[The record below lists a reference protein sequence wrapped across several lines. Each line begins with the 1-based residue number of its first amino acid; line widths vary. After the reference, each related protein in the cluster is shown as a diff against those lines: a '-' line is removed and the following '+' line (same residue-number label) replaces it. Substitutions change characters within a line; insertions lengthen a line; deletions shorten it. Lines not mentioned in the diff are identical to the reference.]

1 LSLQHIIY
9 HDHIKS
15 NQHTPR
21 NREGRNV
28 NSININYGIN
38 KSATEVNASFEAG
51 DEADGY
57 EEQGTD

>member
-15 NQHTPR
+15 DQHKRR
-21 NREGRNV
+21 NREGRHV

-38 KSATEVNASFEAG
+38 KSATKVDASLEAG

-57 EEQGTD
+57 EEKGTD